1 MATRAAKRSRF
12 FLYMSFAFLA
22 IGVIGFST
30 TFFFPL
36 ARGTFVA
43 SPLIHTHGALLF
55 GWLLFF
61 IAQSSLI
68 QSKSILLHRRLG
80 VFGACLC
87 AAIVV
92 SGVQVGLFATRRDLA
107 GDGGSFVLGQFVN
120 ILIEMLLFGSLV
132 AAAIALRR
140 DGESHKRLVLLA
152 TISLLGPA
160 WVRFRHIFPSVEN
173 PFLVFS
179 IIADSVLLVAI
190 ARDLLTIKRVH
201 PVYLWA
207 GGAMIAVHMIELAAI
222 ESPAWQSIAK
232 WLLGQATA

>member
-1 MATRAAKRSRF
+1 M
-12 FLYMSFAFLA
+12 
-22 IGVIGFST
+22 
-30 TFFFPL
+30 
-36 ARGTFVA
+36 
-43 SPLIHTHGALLF
+43 
-55 GWLLFF
+55 
-61 IAQSSLI
+61 
-68 QSKSILLHRRLG
+68 
-80 VFGACLC
+80 
-87 AAIVV
+87 
-92 SGVQVGLFATRRDLA
+92 
-107 GDGGSFVLGQFVN
+107 
-120 ILIEMLLFGSLV
+120 
-132 AAAIALRR
+132 
-140 DGESHKRLVLLA
+140 LLA

-232 WLLGQATA
+232 WLLGQAAA